1 MGETVITMAKTM
13 TLAQAARQMEES
25 GAQIKIGNFDTFA
38 DFMSYFGLHY
48 KPMLEHISEGY
59 TPAQER
65 ARLLRFFADDML
77 SAFSEE
83 EN

>member
-1 MGETVITMAKTM
+1 MATM

-25 GAQIKIGNFDTFA
+25 GTQIKVGNFDTFA

-48 KPMLEHISEGY
+48 KPLLEAISGGV
-59 TPAQER
+59 ALNDKQHH
-65 ARLLRFFADDML
+65 LLNFFCDDML

-83 EN
+83 GELPRN